1 MSRPAKVFNRILK
14 SANTEDFRI
23 HDLRHTFSSMFIK
36 NGAYLYELKSVLV
49 HSSIKVTERY
59 AHLTNASL
67 VRATKGVADYMME
80 IT

>member
-1 MSRPAKVFNRILK
+1 
-14 SANTEDFRI
+14 
-23 HDLRHTFSSMFIK
+23 MFIK